1 MIFID
6 IPLLFE
12 VDENYRKSL
21 KLNKIWLVFAPLEL
35 QMERLSERD
44 GISKEEARIK
54 MQTQM
59 DMRKKIE
66 LSDVILYNNKN
77 VDFLYKQVDNQLR
90 EEGIQ

>member
-1 MIFID
+1 
-6 IPLLFE
+6 
-12 VDENYRKSL
+12 
-21 KLNKIWLVFAPLEL
+21 
-35 QMERLSERD
+35 
-44 GISKEEARIK
+44 